1 MVRVLIKKL
10 DPKVTLPS
18 YKTKGASGMDL
29 MAFVKEKI
37 VIKPQTSALIPTGLS
52 VAFSENYEI
61 QIRPRSG
68 LAAKNNISVLNTPG
82 TIDSDYRGELKI
94 IIFNHS
100 NHDFIVNND
109 DRIAQMVLTPIAKM
123 ELEEA
128 NELPKTL
135 RGEGGFGS
143 TGK

>member
-29 MAFVKEKI
+29 MAFVKEKV

-52 VAFSENYEI
+52 VAFSEDYEI

-68 LAAKNNISVLNTPG
+68 LAAKNNISVQRLIQIPDNKRKTA
-82 TIDSDYRGELKI
+82 SI
-94 IIFNHS
+94 IIITHKCKEINS
-100 NHDFIVNND
+100 NKCI
-109 DRIAQMVLTPIAKM
+109 KM
-123 ELEEA
+123 L
-128 NELPKTL
+128 KS
-135 RGEGGFGS
+135 GS
-143 TGK
+143 NIIKEPNLIRLF

>member
-29 MAFVKEKI
+29 IAYVKEKI

-52 VAFSENYEI
+52 VAFSEDYEI

-68 LAAKNNISVLNTPG
+68 LAAKNNISVLNSPG
-82 TIDSDYRGELKI
+82 TIDSDYNEVTIHYNDLKKKREI
-94 IIFNHS
+94 LSYKKKSEIS
-100 NHDFIVNND
+100 EEIVN
-109 DRIAQMVLTPIAKM
+109 RIVNHMI
-123 ELEEA
+123 
-128 NELPKTL
+128 
-135 RGEGGFGS
+135 
-143 TGK
+143 